1 MSRDIFRD
9 RERAEEE
16 AYFHQRDAI
25 LIEKLRHR
33 AKLDEIVHALAEKMR
48 LEEPALLEQVKRLGV
63 RLDTGSAFVLA
74 PLVEVAW
81 ADGHVSHAEREAV
94 LRLAERRGVVAGSA
108 DHTQLLE
115 WLAHRPSAEVIRAS
129 LDAIR
134 IALSVLPRKEAEE
147 RISHMIGAC
156 EEVARSSGGL
166 ERLLRAGGV
175 LSEERAVIAAI
186 RAHVQGGSPAGPA
199 HPAH

>member
-16 AYFHQRDAI
+16 AYFHQRDAV

-33 AKLDEIVHALAEKMR
+33 ARLDEIVRALAEKLQ
-48 LEEPALLEQVKRLGV
+48 LEEPALLGKIKQLGV
-63 RLDTGSAFVLA
+63 TLDIGSAFVLA

-94 LRLAERRGVVAGSA
+94 LRLAERRGVAADSA

-115 WLAHRPSAEVIRAS
+115 WLKHRPSPEIIQAALE
-129 LDAIR
+129 AIR
-134 IALSVLPRKEAEE
+134 IAMSVLPRKEAEE

-156 EEVARSSGGL
+156 EEVARSSGGM

-186 RAHVQGGSPAGPA
+186 RAHIESQGPAG
-199 HPAH
+199 HTH

>member
-1 MSRDIFRD
+1 MSKDTFRD

-16 AYFHQRDAI
+16 AYFHQRDAV

-33 AKLDEIVHALAEKMR
+33 AKLDEIVHALAEK
-48 LEEPALLEQVKRLGV
+48 LQIEEPALVAKIKQLGV
-63 RLDTGSAFVLA
+63 TRDIGSAFVLA

-81 ADGHVSHAEREAV
+81 ADGHVSHAEHQAV

-108 DHTQLLE
+108 DHAQLLE
-115 WLAHRPSAEVIRAS
+115 WLKHRPAPEIIQSALE
-129 LDAIR
+129 AIR

-147 RISHMIGAC
+147 RIGLMVSAC
-156 EEVARSSGGL
+156 EEVARSSGGM

-186 RAHVQGGSPAGPA
+186 RSHIESQGPA
-199 HPAH
+199 EPAQ

>member
-1 MSRDIFRD
+1 MPKDIFRD

-16 AYFHQRDAI
+16 AYFHQRDAV

-33 AKLDEIVHALAEKMR
+33 AKLDEIVHALAEK
-48 LEEPALLEQVKRLGV
+48 LQIEEPALVAKIKQLGV
-63 RLDTGSAFVLA
+63 TRDIGSAFVLA

-81 ADGHVSHAEREAV
+81 ADGHVSHAEHQAV

-108 DHTQLLE
+108 DHAQLLE
-115 WLAHRPSAEVIRAS
+115 WLKHRPSPEIIQSALE
-129 LDAIR
+129 AIR

-147 RISHMIGAC
+147 RISYMVNAC
-156 EEVARSSGGL
+156 EEVARSSGGM

-186 RAHVQGGSPAGPA
+186 RSHIESQGPAGSA
-199 HPAH
+199 H